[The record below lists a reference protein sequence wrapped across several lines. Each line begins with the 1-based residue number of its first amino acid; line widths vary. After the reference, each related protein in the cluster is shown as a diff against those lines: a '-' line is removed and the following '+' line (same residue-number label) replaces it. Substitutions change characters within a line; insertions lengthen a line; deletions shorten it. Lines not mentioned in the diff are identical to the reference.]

1 MTKLIEA
8 TQKYFGGEIK
18 TGGLV
23 FSFGEDDFHLTDEGR
38 IYEMVD
44 GGLCGTGQKVK
55 SLLSVENFVAERA
68 E

>member
-8 TQKYFGGEIK
+8 TQKRFGGEIK

-44 GGLCGTGQKVK
+44 EGLCGTGQKVK